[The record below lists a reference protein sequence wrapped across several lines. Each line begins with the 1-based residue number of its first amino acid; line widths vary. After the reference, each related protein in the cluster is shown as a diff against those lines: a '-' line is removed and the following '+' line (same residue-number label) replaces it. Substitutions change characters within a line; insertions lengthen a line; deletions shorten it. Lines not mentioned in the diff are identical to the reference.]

1 LVGLRADIALP
12 PAQTEVIKSN
22 VNPRWARFRI
32 PLQALCNGDE
42 HRPLLIECF
51 DWNKDGT
58 EILIGQCQTSL
69 AELQRL
75 ANQRGQLD
83 LKDPAKASKKSYV
96 NSGVLQVV
104 HCDVNRITFLDYIK
118 GGLEIALVIGIDF
131 TASNGHPGDPN
142 SLHFMGPAARPN
154 QYVAAIQA
162 VASVLASY
170 DTDHVYPVYGF
181 GARLPPHGTVSHCFP
196 LNGNPADVCGAM
208 MSGDMRVGAAILVAR
223 VLLIAHSPGPRS
235 RGSRGSTG
243 CSTRTPRQ

>member
-1 LVGLRADIALP
+1 
-12 PAQTEVIKSN
+12 

-75 ANQRGQLD
+75 ANQRPTGQLD

-104 HCDVNRITFLDYIK
+104 HCDVNRVTFLDYIK

-196 LNGNPADVCGAM
+196 LNGNPADVCARRARRQGAGGGH
-208 MSGDMRVGAAILVAR
+208 SQTCRKSVADCPYPG
-223 VLLIAHSPGPRS
+223 PGPRS
-235 RGSRGSTG
+235 RGSRESTG
-243 CSTRTPRQ
+243 CFMPTPRQ